1 MDDVQSPYVILTER
15 HSMAQPERIGKYVI
29 DSVLG
34 RGGMGEVYKAHDES
48 LGRFVA
54 LKIMRGPSL
63 DDEVARERFVREAQ
77 AAGGLRHPNIVTVY
91 DLGEVEGQLYIAME
105 YIKGDDLEH
114 IIKSRRPLMLEDKLN
129 IMIQVSE
136 GVSYAH
142 KNQIV
147 HRDLKPSNIRIDD
160 EGVVKIM
167 DFGIAKMESSNMT
180 ASGTVMGT
188 PYYMSPEQV
197 RGMRVDTRSDIF
209 SLGAILYEVFTYQKA
224 FPGEMAS
231 VFYKIIHEAPTPL
244 SEHMDVQTAP
254 LQSIV
259 DLCLAKDKNARMQTA
274 SDLADML
281 RDAQRG
287 YREINSA
294 TVIGIRAQEGQQPD
308 AQFHIAPAPTAVN
321 SASRSRSGIMTQL
334 TPTGAPAT
342 VMPNKSMPSIMNPS
356 THVDPTQL
364 LPQPG
369 APPVPPA
376 YAPPGTQPQAA
387 SSGGGLKIAMLAV
400 VLLLFVGGGAAG
412 VYYYVTHKSQIGSD
426 AQNQKIAE
434 AKALFNAEKYE
445 QAENIYSAL
454 LKDDPNNANL
464 HFLNGAAKNK
474 LLKKQEALLELQTA
488 VELDPKMERAWQ
500 QLGFVLSDRMDYKN
514 AESAFQRAVAIN
526 PDSGASWQGLGQVYV
541 NKGEWNKAEEA
552 FRRTIQLEPQ
562 NIDVQYNLGVMLLQ
576 QKHDYDGARKIFE
589 AVISLNPSHAEAH
602 NNLGVIYLHQGDV
615 ARSVQENETA
625 LQLKPDLF
633 PSHYSLFVA
642 YQQQGNNQL
651 AAEHL
656 EKYMQLSGKKDPDL
670 VQRLEELRQ

>member
-1 MDDVQSPYVILTER
+1 
-15 HSMAQPERIGKYVI
+15 MAPPQRIGKYVI

-91 DLGEVEGQLYIAME
+91 DLGEVDGQLYIAME

-197 RGMRVDTRSDIF
+197 RGMRVDARSDIF

-244 SEHMDVQTAP
+244 SEHMDVQTGP
-254 LQSIV
+254 LQLIV
-259 DLCLAKDKNARMQTA
+259 DLCLSKDKNARMQTA

-287 YREINSA
+287 YRDMNSA
-294 TVIGIRAQEGQQPD
+294 TVIGIRAQEGEQPD
-308 AQFHIAPAPTAVN
+308 QHFHIAPAPTAVN
-321 SASRSRSGIMTQL
+321 SASRSRSGVMTQMS
-334 TPTGAPAT
+334 PAPAPPT
-342 VMPNKSMPSIMNPS
+342 VIPNQNVVPPTMNPT
-356 THVDPTQL
+356 THVEPTL
-364 LPQPG
+364 LQKPG
-369 APPVPPA
+369 APPVQPA
-376 YAPPGTQPQAA
+376 YAPPVLQQPSAVR
-387 SSGGGLKIAMLAV
+387 SGGGLKIAVLAFV
-400 VLLLFVGGGAAG
+400 MLLFVGGAAAG
-412 VYYYVTHKSQIGSD
+412 IYYYVTHHSHISPDVQS
-426 AQNQKIAE
+426 QKIAE
-434 AKALFNAEKYE
+434 AKALYNSQKYE
-445 QAENIYSAL
+445 DAVRIYENL
-454 LKDDPNNANL
+454 LLADPNNANL

-474 LLKKQEALLELQTA
+474 ILKKKEALLEFQTA

-500 QLGFVLSDRMDYKN
+500 QIGFLLTERMDYAN
-514 AESAFQRAVAIN
+514 AQNAFQRALQLNGKSDISWEGLAQANLNAGKPGDAIEPYKRVIEIN
-526 PDSGASWQGLGQVYV
+526 P
-541 NKGEWNKAEEA
+541 K
-552 FRRTIQLEPQ
+552 
-562 NIDVQYNLGVMLLQ
+562 NIVAQYNLGLILL
-576 QKHDYDGARKIFE
+576 KEKGDYDGARKMFE
-589 AVISLNPSHAEAH
+589 AVIRLNPNHAEAH
-602 NNLGVIYLHQGDV
+602 NNLGNIYLHTGDTS
-615 ARSVQENETA
+615 RSIQENEMA
-625 LQLKPDLF
+625 LQLKPDLA
-633 PSHYSLFVA
+633 SSYYNLSVA
-642 YQQQGNNQL
+642 YEQQGNKAV
-651 AAEHL
+651 AAQHL
-656 EKYMQLSGKKDPDL
+656 EKYMQLSGSDDSELKR
-670 VQRLEELRQ
+670 RLAALRQ